1 MSDLA
6 RRMSAARRVLIV
18 GDPALSRSLM
28 RMVLGRLDYVVT
40 CAASAREAHAAL
52 AHTRFALALV
62 ALHLPDMSGLAFA
75 RALREADPEG
85 TTPILLFGDAWDQ
98 EAVQQEARAAGLQ
111 GYLPK
116 PISIARL
123 VQTVRELTRQALLLD
138 DPQQGMPG
146 MPDEAA
152 TTTTAAPPID
162 LAHFESFTDGD
173 AQLERELASIYLATA
188 AAYLA
193 EMREAAAAGEPWDR
207 AAHSLKGASA
217 NIGARDV
224 AALAKEA
231 EHATALGSDELGR
244 IEGALDAVRGFFE
257 GRGIVAFAGREI
269 ALPELAATG

>member
-152 TTTTAAPPID
+152 TTTTTAAAPID

-224 AALAKEA
+224 AVLAKEA
-231 EHATALGSDELGR
+231 EHAAALGSDELGR
-244 IEGALDAVRGFFE
+244 IEEALDAVRGFFE
-257 GRGIVAFAGREI
+257 ARGEALIVPETAR
-269 ALPELAATG
+269 PELAVAG